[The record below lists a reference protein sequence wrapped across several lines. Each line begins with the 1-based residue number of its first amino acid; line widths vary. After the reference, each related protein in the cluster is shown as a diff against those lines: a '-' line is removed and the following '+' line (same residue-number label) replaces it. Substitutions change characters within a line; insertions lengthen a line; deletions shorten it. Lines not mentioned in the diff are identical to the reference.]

1 MRAPATTKGGKL
13 AKFQPQAARMNN
25 AKADAVI
32 EYAKQIK
39 DWPLLERA
47 IDEKIEQQQEFVQWW
62 RETIS
67 SRHGG
72 DRKSRTANG
81 VLDVP
86 KAEELTGITQQQVS
100 KWASRLKDIP
110 KYRARLCGRAYRS
123 AGLEPEANHGALGT
137 GQNEWYTPAQYIEA
151 AREVMG
157 GIDLDPAS
165 SDVAQHSIKAAAHFT
180 LKQDGLKQSWHGRVW
195 LNPPYA
201 QPAIH
206 HFIEKLIEEATAGRV
221 EQAIVL
227 THNSTDT
234 LWFHRLEEI
243 AAKICFTKGR
253 IAFVDEDGDPCAP
266 TQGQAFFYCGEN
278 ADGFA
283 DVFKTF
289 GFVR

>member
-1 MRAPATTKGGKL
+1 MGALTTAKRGGV
-13 AKFQPQAARMNN
+13 AKFQPQAARTNN

-32 EYAKQIK
+32 EYAKRVK

-47 IDEKIEQQQEFVQWW
+47 IDEKIEQQREFVGWW
-62 RETIS
+62 RDAVRERGKRS
-67 SRHGG
+67 NVA
-72 DRKSRTANG
+72 DRG
-81 VLDVP
+81 LFVE
-86 KAEELTGITQQQVS
+86 KAEELTGITKQQVS
-100 KWASRLKDIP
+100 KWASVLRDVD
-110 KYRARLCGRAYRS
+110 KYRARLRGRIFRA
-123 AGLEPEANHGALGT
+123 AGLEPEVNHGALGT
-137 GQNEWYTPAQYIEA
+137 GENEWYTPAQYIEA
-151 AREVMG
+151 ARAVMG

-165 SDVAQHSIKAAAHFT
+165 SDVAQRSIRAETHFT
-180 LKQDGLKQSWHGRVW
+180 LKQDGLKQPWHGRVW

-206 HFIEKLIEEATAGRV
+206 HFLEKLIEEAAAGRV
-221 EQAIVL
+221 DQAIVL

-243 AAKICFTKGR
+243 AARICFTKGR
-253 IAFVDEDGDPCAP
+253 VAFVDEDGDPCAP

-289 GFVR
+289 GFIR